1 MYNERVLVV
10 ILVQDVQ
17 LDNGIE
23 TVVVGVLVG
32 LVWAV
37 ENLVV

>member
-1 MYNERVLVV
+1 MYSGRVLVV

-23 TVVVGVLVG
+23 TVVVGVLAG

>member
-23 TVVVGVLVG
+23 IGVVGVLAG
-32 LVWAV
+32 LVRAV
-37 ENLVV
+37 ENLVL

>member
-23 TVVVGVLVG
+23 TVVVGVLAG